1 MLFHNQNATFAEALH
16 RIIKIE
22 FELTH
27 SSYEYHMR
35 VTNICIM
42 CYEYP
47 GSTAIVSYEY
57 LRGSILTGFI
67 QHVVDPN
74 LATIKTHAQLI

>member
-1 MLFHNQNATFAEALH
+1 ML
-16 RIIKIE
+16 E
-22 FELTH
+22 FQITH

-57 LRGSILTGFI
+57 LRRLKLRILTGLT

-74 LATIKTHAQLI
+74 LATVKTNAQLIRHRGVDVKYE